1 VFAIQLPA
9 QSFAANSV
17 VLRRDAEHQRFLSDL
32 RYDNL
37 EVVTSCCA
45 CLPREAAMTRFNHIL
60 AETANGVRTLTLNRP
75 DKRNA
80 LTPEVIEELTLA
92 LHEAEHCDCG
102 VVILTG
108 AGAAFCSGLD
118 LEHLATISAHSPEE
132 NRRDSE
138 NVAKVLRAL
147 YDFPKPVIAA
157 VNGPAIAGGM
167 GLATIPDF
175 TLAVPEAKFGYTEV
189 RIGFV
194 PAIVAS
200 FLLRQVGEKHTRDL
214 LLTGRLIKAQ
224 EALDLGLVT
233 QIVAADQLMCT
244 ARALAQSLL
253 QNSPQAMQS
262 VKRLLA
268 KHAKRRLDEELADAI
283 DANAQ
288 QRSTEDFKEGVEA
301 FLQHRRADWP
311 SLKAKV

>member
-1 VFAIQLPA
+1 M
-9 QSFAANSV
+9 S
-17 VLRRDAEHQRFLSDL
+17 RFQ
-32 RYDNL
+32 Y
-37 EVVTSCCA
+37 
-45 CLPREAAMTRFNHIL
+45 IL

-75 DKRNA
+75 EKRNA
-80 LTPEVIEELTLA
+80 LSPELIEELTGALA
-92 LHEAEHCDCG
+92 DAAECSCG

-118 LEHLATISAHSPEE
+118 LDHLATISARTQEE

-138 NVAKVLRAL
+138 NVARVLRAL

-224 EALDLGLVT
+224 EALSLGLVT
-233 QIVAADQLMCT
+233 QIVTADQLMCT

-268 KHAKRRLDEELADAI
+268 KHASRRLDEELADAI

-288 QRSTEDFKEGVEA
+288 QRSTEDFKEGVQA
-301 FLQHRRADWP
+301 FLHKRRADWP
-311 SLKAKV
+311 SLKEKV

>member
-1 VFAIQLPA
+1 
-9 QSFAANSV
+9 
-17 VLRRDAEHQRFLSDL
+17 
-32 RYDNL
+32 
-37 EVVTSCCA
+37 
-45 CLPREAAMTRFNHIL
+45 MTRFRHIL
-60 AETANGVRTLTLNRP
+60 AESANGVQTLTLNRP
-75 DKRNA
+75 EKRNA
-80 LTPEVIEELTLA
+80 LSPELIDELDQA
-92 LHEAEHCDCG
+92 LHEAQTCSCG
-102 VVILTG
+102 VVVLTG
-108 AGAAFCSGLD
+108 AGSAFCSGLD
-118 LEHLATISAHSPEE
+118 LDHLSTISAHTPEE

-138 NVAKVLRAL
+138 NVARVLRAL
-147 YDFPKPVIAA
+147 YDFPKPIIAA

-224 EALDLGLVT
+224 EALQLGLVT
-233 QIVAADQLMCT
+233 QIVTADQLMGT
-244 ARALAQSLL
+244 AQALAQSLL

-268 KHAKRRLDEELADAI
+268 KHARRRLDEELADAI

-288 QRSTEDFKEGVEA
+288 QRSTEDFKEGVQA
-301 FLQHRRADWP
+301 FLKRRKPDWP
-311 SLKAKV
+311 SMKVKV